1 MKASKVLA
9 AALALL
15 FLSAMASA
23 FAGCTDVKADKSD
36 FEDRLEQMLGFVAEE
51 DEDGAYSMLFPG
63 TVSRE
68 AFHENF
74 AAIREAYSVPAEH
87 TLELTSYKA
96 SKGIGIGYTL
106 TATGDYVIR
115 SGRIQLRVKAE
126 WKEKDGEQGFTSF
139 CVINETDLAYSDG
152 ER

>member
-63 TVSRE
+63 HS
-68 AFHENF
+68 
-74 AAIREAYSVPAEH
+74 
-87 TLELTSYKA
+87 
-96 SKGIGIGYTL
+96 
-106 TATGDYVIR
+106 
-115 SGRIQLRVKAE
+115 LR
-126 WKEKDGEQGFTSF
+126 GGFS
-139 CVINETDLAYSDG
+139 
-152 ER
+152 